1 VARPCLKR
9 VVTQALPMSKKGDE
23 CDRLVISVSP
33 HRYPGAVFAWIATA
47 ASLWHPPAG
56 QDRIRK
62 RGFFCFITQ
71 CIPLEDD
78 GFGRLDNLGSEEE
91 FIAEFEGV
99 RKDYVSVQFT
109 DIRQEKRR
117 KSLG

>member
-1 VARPCLKR
+1 MNATGSL
-9 VVTQALPMSKKGDE
+9 
-23 CDRLVISVSP
+23 SVCHLTDIQEPYSRGLQLL
-33 HRYPGAVFAWIATA
+33 HHYGT
-47 ASLWHPPAG
+47 HPQG
-56 QDRIRK
+56 KIVSESG
-62 RGFFCFITQ
+62 GFFCFITQ